1 MPHTRFAAVS
11 YPVRLYSGID
21 ALENL
26 TGVLDRAG
34 AKRAYVVCGRSVSRK
49 TDLIARICGIAGERF
64 AGLYDEMLKDAPL
77 ECIQAAV
84 EGARGAKADL
94 LVAVGAGSV
103 IKAVRIVAILLAEKK
118 PVEDLITRYPPTGPA
133 VSPRLLAPKLPI
145 VNVLTAPTT
154 AQNRAGAAAK
164 KPEAGHRL
172 EFFDPKTRPVA
183 IFWDSHALLSAPPS
197 LALTTS
203 ASVFWRSLMNIGN
216 VRTANPLVEGERH
229 QAFRLAHRSLPR
241 VTDPTDADARIELCA
256 AAFLQNREEDAGRT
270 LGDSHWVARMVYALT
285 ASVINIC
292 EAAGQGDSY
301 AILTGPAVRHVGARN
316 MDDMVAV
323 GRALGV
329 EAPQPTP
336 AQVAEAIDGFF
347 RKTGLSPRLRDLG
360 VPRESLPAIV
370 DFSLKNFN
378 ADRERAFLNETETLT
393 RILEDAW

>member
-1 MPHTRFAAVS
+1 MPHTHFAAVS
-11 YPVRLYSGID
+11 YPVRLYSGQD

-26 TGVLDRAG
+26 ASVLDRAG
-34 AKRAYVVCGRSVSRK
+34 AKRAFVISGRSVSRK
-49 TDLIARICGIAGERF
+49 TDLITRVRGIAGERF

-77 ECIQAAV
+77 DCIEAAV
-84 EGARGAKADL
+84 EGAREAKADL

-103 IKAVRIVAILLAEKK
+103 IKAVRIIAILLAEKK
-118 PVEDLITRYPPTGPA
+118 PVEALITRYPPTGPA

-183 IFWDSHALLSAPPS
+183 IFWDSQALLTAPPS

-270 LGDSHWVARMVYALT
+270 LGDSHWVSRMVYALT

-292 EAAGQGDSY
+292 EAAGQGDAY
-301 AILTGPAVRHVGARN
+301 AILTGAAVRRVGERD
-316 MDDMVAV
+316 MDDIAAM
-323 GRALGV
+323 GRALGM

-336 AQVAEAIDGFF
+336 AQVADAIDEFF
-347 RKTGLSPRLRDLG
+347 RRIGLAPRLRDLG
-360 VPRESLPAIV
+360 VPRVALPAIV
-370 DFSLKNFN
+370 EFSLKNFN
-378 ADRERAFLNETETLT
+378 ADRNRTFLNETGTLA